1 LTLRVNQLQPKRQSG
16 IAKTKNSDNQTKIQ
30 PRILILIDA
39 LIAS

>member
-16 IAKTKNSDNQTKIQ
+16 IAKTKNSDNHPQNP
-30 PRILILIDA
+30 PRHLNLIDA